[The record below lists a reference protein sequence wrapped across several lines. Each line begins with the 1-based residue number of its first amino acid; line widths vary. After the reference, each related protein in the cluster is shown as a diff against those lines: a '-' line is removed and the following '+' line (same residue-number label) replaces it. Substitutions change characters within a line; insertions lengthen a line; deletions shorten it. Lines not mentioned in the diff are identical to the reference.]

1 MPPRTKGDETIMN
14 VKIIKNKAEYAIA
27 MARLSELMTL
37 NPKRGSDAENELEL
51 LALVIENYEQK
62 LVPPVIADP
71 IEAILFRMDQMQL
84 SRKDLVPFIGSESK
98 ISEVLNR
105 KRPLSLPMIRALR
118 EGLNISAEILI
129 EPAIYASGSS
139 RKDAR
144 VSHARASML

>member
-1 MPPRTKGDETIMN
+1 MN
-14 VKIIKNKAEYAIA
+14 VKIIKNKTEYAIA
-27 MARLSELMTL
+27 MTRLSELMTV

-84 SRKDLVPFIGSESK
+84 SRKDLIPFIGSESK
-98 ISEVLNR
+98 ISEILNR

-118 EGLNISAEILI
+118 KGLNISAEILI
-129 EPAIYASGSS
+129 EPATYTSGSL
-139 RKDAR
+139 RKNAD
-144 VSHARASML
+144 VSHPRASML